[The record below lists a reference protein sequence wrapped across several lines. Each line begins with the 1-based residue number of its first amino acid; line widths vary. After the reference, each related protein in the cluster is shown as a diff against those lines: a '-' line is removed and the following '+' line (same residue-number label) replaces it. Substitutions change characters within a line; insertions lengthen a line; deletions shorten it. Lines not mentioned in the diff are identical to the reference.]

1 MPRLLF
7 FFSLFIFLFWTYYS
21 FLFFTVTQHELLKR
35 GSGRELNS
43 LCFHSQPEWL
53 FHKIFCSVII
63 QCLRTKGSTFSC
75 TPSIFRWF
83 FFFCML
89 LSHNVIWHLYT
100 EIIYIFD
107 WKHRMRYSNTK
118 KYFSLEYY
126 IVDKVKEKNQSLF
139 IHYLLVNFLFVFFVV
154 TVICV
159 QH

>member
-1 MPRLLF
+1 MPRLLVF

-21 FLFFTVTQHELLKR
+21 FLFFTVTQRELLKR

-75 TPSIFRWF
+75 TTSIFRCLF
-83 FFFCML
+83 FFFFFLVCSYHIT
-89 LSHNVIWHLYT
+89 LSDICIQKSSIFLT
-100 EIIYIFD
+100 ESTE
-107 WKHRMRYSNTK
+107 WET
-118 KYFSLEYY
+118 YFPLEYY

-139 IHYLLVNFLFVFFVV
+139 IHYLLVNYLFVFFSDS
-154 TVICV
+154 V